1 MCWQM
6 HFSRFVGEFSD
17 VTLALKGCIFN
28 RMGCLRS
35 TIVFDALIQ
44 SNIYRL
50 VVIFVVFTLMKLY
63 AFVL

>member
-1 MCWQM
+1 M

-50 VVIFVVFTLMKLY
+50 VVMFVVLLS
-63 AFVL
+63 